1 LIERLWEGLAEI
13 RGVRVYGPLP
23 NRPRT
28 PTVSFAVDSQS
39 SEEVARR
46 LSDRG
51 LFVSHGDFYA
61 TTAVERLG
69 RSREG
74 LVRIGCACYT
84 TEAEIER
91 LLNGVAELAGRRG

>member
-1 LIERLWEGLAEI
+1 MAPQPIGRAS
-13 RGVRVYGPLP
+13 
-23 NRPRT
+23 
-28 PTVSFAVDSQS
+28 PT
-39 SEEVARR
+39 RR
-46 LSDRG
+46 RDRRQYDRG

-84 TEAEIER
+84 TEGEIER
-91 LLNGVAELAGRRG
+91 LLDGVRDVAGR